1 MWPCGSRKEAIPIVR
16 TRKRVKINPRFY
28 LILFLVVGLGALAI
42 FLFKPGRK
50 SGTLHTGTQ
59 ALALEAS
66 AIVIREE
73 SCVSVERYDRATY
86 QVQEGAQVTSE
97 MPVAT
102 VYKWGYTDDM
112 TQSLLSIQEEI
123 YQKQLELLGSVESA
137 ELSNINNQLR
147 EKQQAIRQ
155 CLQRGIQGL
164 TGDTGQTAPAATAQP
179 EAAQTSAQATPQPGE
194 QPSETQQLPI
204 QQPAGE
210 DLLALENDV
219 KDLLAQR
226 SALLKQLVQA
236 DEALNALYGEE
247 ETKKA
252 QLAEYASDVVA
263 KGSGVVSFYFDGF
276 EQVLSG
282 DKLDVINADVINK
295 VLDSAAGGMVAS
307 SESLLF
313 RLVNPSHWYIA
324 FVTPR
329 SQALRVSAGQTYRV
343 QVEGYADRLFIGTA
357 LEPVVNENGVVNILE
372 FNETL
377 GDLIGVRTVKVTLSG
392 EMTGL
397 EVPLEA
403 ILEENGVPVLP
414 VDGQKIPLEVYSADE
429 DTAIIAAKD
438 GASLSA
444 GMRYGD

>member
-1 MWPCGSRKEAIPIVR
+1 MAAEW
-16 TRKRVKINPRFY
+16 
-28 LILFLVVGLGALAI
+28 
-42 FLFKPGRK
+42 
-50 SGTLHTGTQ
+50 
-59 ALALEAS
+59 
-66 AIVIREE
+66 
-73 SCVSVERYDRATY
+73 
-86 QVQEGAQVTSE
+86 SE
-97 MPVAT
+97 NFA
-102 VYKWGYTDDM
+102 
-112 TQSLLSIQEEI
+112 
-123 YQKQLELLGSVESA
+123 
-137 ELSNINNQLR
+137 
-147 EKQQAIRQ
+147 
-155 CLQRGIQGL
+155 
-164 TGDTGQTAPAATAQP
+164 
-179 EAAQTSAQATPQPGE
+179 
-194 QPSETQQLPI
+194 
-204 QQPAGE
+204 

-377 GDLIGVRTVKVTLSG
+377 GELIGVRTVKVTLSG

-414 VDGQKIPLEVYSADE
+414 VDGRKIPLEVYSADE

>member
-1 MWPCGSRKEAIPIVR
+1 M
-16 TRKRVKINPRFY
+16 
-28 LILFLVVGLGALAI
+28 
-42 FLFKPGRK
+42 
-50 SGTLHTGTQ
+50 
-59 ALALEAS
+59 
-66 AIVIREE
+66 
-73 SCVSVERYDRATY
+73 
-86 QVQEGAQVTSE
+86 
-97 MPVAT
+97 
-102 VYKWGYTDDM
+102 
-112 TQSLLSIQEEI
+112 
-123 YQKQLELLGSVESA
+123 
-137 ELSNINNQLR
+137 
-147 EKQQAIRQ
+147 
-155 CLQRGIQGL
+155 
-164 TGDTGQTAPAATAQP
+164 
-179 EAAQTSAQATPQPGE
+179 
-194 QPSETQQLPI
+194 
-204 QQPAGE
+204 
-210 DLLALENDV
+210 
-219 KDLLAQR
+219 AQR

-377 GDLIGVRTVKVTLSG
+377 DDLIGVRTVKVTLSG

-414 VDGQKIPLEVYSADE
+414 VDGRKIPLEVYSADE

>member
-1 MWPCGSRKEAIPIVR
+1 MI
-16 TRKRVKINPRFY
+16 
-28 LILFLVVGLGALAI
+28 GLGALAI
-42 FLFKPGRK
+42 FLLKPGRK

-59 ALALEAS
+59 TLALEAS

-112 TQSLLSIQEEI
+112 TQSLLNIQEQI

-137 ELSNINNQLR
+137 ELSNINNQLL

-155 CLQRGIQGL
+155 CLRRELQGV
-164 TGDTGQTAPAATAQP
+164 TMEASQISPAATAQP
-179 EAAQTSAQATPQPGE
+179 DVNQESGQTAQPAEQQPEA
-194 QPSETQQLPI
+194 QQLTA

-210 DLLALENDV
+210 DLLTLENDI
-219 KDLLAQR
+219 KDLLTQR
-226 SALLKQLVQA
+226 SALLRQLVQA

-329 SQALRVSAGQTYRV
+329 SQALRVSAGQTYNV

-377 GDLIGVRTVKVTLSG
+377 GDLIGVRTVKIILSG

-403 ILEENGVPVLP
+403 IVEENGAPVLP

-444 GMRYGD
+444 GMHYGD

>member
-59 ALALEAS
+59 ALTLEAS

-112 TQSLLSIQEEI
+112 TQSLLSLQEEI

-137 ELSNINNQLR
+137 ELSNINNQLQ

-179 EAAQTSAQATPQPGE
+179 AAAQTSAQATPQPGE

-313 RLVNPSHWYIA
+313 RL
-324 FVTPR
+324 
-329 SQALRVSAGQTYRV
+329 ALRVSAGQTYRV

-403 ILEENGVPVLP
+403 ILEENGAPVLP

>member
-1 MWPCGSRKEAIPIVR
+1 M
-16 TRKRVKINPRFY
+16 
-28 LILFLVVGLGALAI
+28 GALAI
-42 FLFKPGRK
+42 FLLKPGRK
-50 SGTLHTGTQ
+50 SGALHTGSQT
-59 ALALEAS
+59 LALEVS

-86 QVQEGAQVTSE
+86 QVKEGAQVTSE

-112 TQSLLSIQEEI
+112 TQSLLNIQEQI
-123 YQKQLELLGSVESA
+123 YQKQMELLGSVESA
-137 ELSNINNQLR
+137 ELSNINNQLQQ
-147 EKQQAIRQ
+147 KQQAIRQ
-155 CLQRGIQGL
+155 CLQREIQGL
-164 TGDTGQTAPAATAQP
+164 GQAASVAAAPAATPAG
-179 EAAQTSAQATPQPGE
+179 EEAQATA
-194 QPSETQQLPI
+194 
-204 QQPAGE
+204 QPAEQTATQEGTAE
-210 DLLALENDV
+210 DLLDLENEI
-219 KDLLAQR
+219 KELLAQR
-226 SALLKQLVQA
+226 SALLQQLVQA

-247 ETKKA
+247 TAKKA

-295 VLDSAAGGMVAS
+295 VLDSAAGGIVAS

-329 SQALRVSAGQTYRV
+329 SQALRVSPGQTYNV

-372 FNETL
+372 FNETM
-377 GDLIGVRTVKVTLSG
+377 GDLISVRAIQATLGG
-392 EMTGL
+392 EMSGL

-403 ILEENGVPVLP
+403 IVMENGEPVLP

-438 GASLSA
+438 GVSLSA
-444 GMRYGD
+444 GTRYGD